1 MQKNILFLSCL
12 LAATAQA
19 APNFPG
25 LRTQMGDWDT
35 VCDNTGTCRVAG
47 YHNDDS
53 DNDISFLFTRPDGKC
68 DNTGTCHVAGYHNDR
83 SDNAVSVLFTRPAGK
98 NAATTAQIQIIEE
111 CETPAACAQ
120 ADNTGGELFLNGQ
133 SLGTVAFGKDDYTA
147 TLSPKQTEQL
157 IAAFAEHQPLS
168 ISDRQGKVWIIP
180 DNAFDQEWLAEGKFW
195 VTSVQSFDFPHDHDE
210 TNKKNALKNQTV
222 GLFANGSKITD
233 ILIDEDFTLATIPE
247 GGRAA
252 VEAVLATANRVTLR
266 IGGKERELSDD
277 GAYAAL
283 LAADAYQGRV
293 GDGSAWVKNGATRFA
308 AQSPAVLPPKAALK
322 IQAARV
328 PAETKGREYAAG
340 TPEYRKLWKLI
351 RKPYQAGECT
361 ILQDSKRNRSIT
373 VYPLSGGKML
383 IETGCELFAYNS
395 NGFFAIADS
404 KFNRLYTVLEDSSL
418 GGYGGFDVDK
428 TGTATLSGNQKG
440 RGLGDCWS
448 TVEYVWD
455 GKAFIRSKS
464 ESDTQC
470 KGFAG
475 GAWEQ
480 PDFVADV
487 LAPK

>member
-1 MQKNILFLSCL
+1 MS
-12 LAATAQA
+12 A
-19 APNFPG
+19 
-25 LRTQMGDWDT
+25 
-35 VCDNTGTCRVAG
+35 
-47 YHNDDS
+47 
-53 DNDISFLFTRPDGKC
+53 
-68 DNTGTCHVAGYHNDR
+68 
-83 SDNAVSVLFTRPAGK
+83 
-98 NAATTAQIQIIEE
+98 
-111 CETPAACAQ
+111 
-120 ADNTGGELFLNGQ
+120 
-133 SLGTVAFGKDDYTA
+133 
-147 TLSPKQTEQL
+147 
-157 IAAFAEHQPLS
+157 
-168 ISDRQGKVWIIP
+168 
-180 DNAFDQEWLAEGKFW
+180 
-195 VTSVQSFDFPHDHDE
+195 QSFDFPHDYDE

-233 ILIDEDFTLATIPE
+233 ILIDKDFTLATIPE

-308 AQSPAVLPPKAALK
+308 AKSPAVLPPQAAPK

-328 PAETKGREYAAG
+328 PAETKGKEYAAG

-361 ILQDSKRNRSIT
+361 MLQDSKRNRSIT
-373 VYPLSGGKML
+373 VYPLSGGKVL

-395 NGFFAIADS
+395 NGFFAVADS
-404 KFNRLYTVLEDSSL
+404 KFSRIHTILKDSSL

-428 TGTATLSGNQKG
+428 NGTATLSGNQKG

>member
-1 MQKNILFLSCL
+1 MQKTILFLSCL

-47 YHNDDS
+47 YHND
-53 DNDISFLFTRPDGKC
+53 G
-68 DNTGTCHVAGYHNDR
+68 

-147 TLSPKQTEQL
+147 ALSPKQTEQL
-157 IAAFAEHQPLS
+157 IAAFAERQPLS

-180 DNAFDQEWLAEGKFW
+180 DKAFDQERLAEGKFW
-195 VTSVQSFDFPHDHDE
+195 VTSVQSFDFPRDHDE

-293 GDGSAWVKNGATRFA
+293 GDGSAWVKNGAARFA
-308 AQSPAVLPPKAALK
+308 AKSPAVLPPQAAPK

-340 TPEYRKLWKLI
+340 TPEYRKLWQLI

-361 ILQDSKRNRSIT
+361 MLQDSKRNRSIT

>member
-1 MQKNILFLSCL
+1 M
-12 LAATAQA
+12 
-19 APNFPG
+19 
-25 LRTQMGDWDT
+25 
-35 VCDNTGTCRVAG
+35 
-47 YHNDDS
+47 
-53 DNDISFLFTRPDGKC
+53 
-68 DNTGTCHVAGYHNDR
+68 
-83 SDNAVSVLFTRPAGK
+83 
-98 NAATTAQIQIIEE
+98 
-111 CETPAACAQ
+111 
-120 ADNTGGELFLNGQ
+120 
-133 SLGTVAFGKDDYTA
+133 
-147 TLSPKQTEQL
+147 
-157 IAAFAEHQPLS
+157 
-168 ISDRQGKVWIIP
+168 
-180 DNAFDQEWLAEGKFW
+180 
-195 VTSVQSFDFPHDHDE
+195 
-210 TNKKNALKNQTV
+210 
-222 GLFANGSKITD
+222 
-233 ILIDEDFTLATIPE
+233 
-247 GGRAA
+247 
-252 VEAVLATANRVTLR
+252 LATANQVTLR

-308 AQSPAVLPPKAALK
+308 AQSPAVLPPQAAPK

-328 PAETKGREYAAG
+328 PAETKGKEYAAG
-340 TPEYRKLWKLI
+340 TPEYRKLWQLI

-361 ILQDSKRNRSIT
+361 MLQDSKRNRSIT

-395 NGFFAIADS
+395 NGFFAITDS

-418 GGYGGFDVDK
+418 GGYGGFDADK
-428 TGTATLSGNQKG
+428 NGTATLSGSQKG

>member
-195 VTSVQSFDFPHDHDE
+195 VMYAQSFDFPNDHDE

-233 ILIDEDFTLATIPE
+233 ILIDEDFTLCLLYT
-247 GGRAA
+247 
-252 VEAVLATANRVTLR
+252 
-266 IGGKERELSDD
+266 SD
-277 GAYAAL
+277 
-283 LAADAYQGRV
+283 AAD
-293 GDGSAWVKNGATRFA
+293 
-308 AQSPAVLPPKAALK
+308 
-322 IQAARV
+322 
-328 PAETKGREYAAG
+328 E
-340 TPEYRKLWKLI
+340 
-351 RKPYQAGECT
+351 
-361 ILQDSKRNRSIT
+361 
-373 VYPLSGGKML
+373 
-383 IETGCELFAYNS
+383 
-395 NGFFAIADS
+395 
-404 KFNRLYTVLEDSSL
+404 
-418 GGYGGFDVDK
+418 
-428 TGTATLSGNQKG
+428 
-440 RGLGDCWS
+440 
-448 TVEYVWD
+448 
-455 GKAFIRSKS
+455 
-464 ESDTQC
+464 
-470 KGFAG
+470 
-475 GAWEQ
+475 
-480 PDFVADV
+480 
-487 LAPK
+487 

>member
-1 MQKNILFLSCL
+1 
-12 LAATAQA
+12 
-19 APNFPG
+19 
-25 LRTQMGDWDT
+25 
-35 VCDNTGTCRVAG
+35 
-47 YHNDDS
+47 
-53 DNDISFLFTRPDGKC
+53 
-68 DNTGTCHVAGYHNDR
+68 
-83 SDNAVSVLFTRPAGK
+83 
-98 NAATTAQIQIIEE
+98 
-111 CETPAACAQ
+111 
-120 ADNTGGELFLNGQ
+120 
-133 SLGTVAFGKDDYTA
+133 
-147 TLSPKQTEQL
+147 
-157 IAAFAEHQPLS
+157 
-168 ISDRQGKVWIIP
+168 
-180 DNAFDQEWLAEGKFW
+180 

-266 IGGKERELSDD
+266 IGGKERQLSDD

-308 AQSPAVLPPKAALK
+308 AQSPAVLPPKAAPK

-328 PAETKGREYAAG
+328 PAETKGKEYAAG
-340 TPEYRKLWKLI
+340 TPAYRKLWKLI
-351 RKPYQAGECT
+351 RKPYQAGECA

-373 VYPLSGGKML
+373 VYPLSDGKVL

-404 KFNRLYTVLEDSSL
+404 KFSRLYTVLEDSSL
-418 GGYGGFDVDK
+418 GGYGGFDADK
-428 TGTATLSGNQKG
+428 NGTATLSGSQKG
-440 RGLGDCWS
+440 RGFGDCWS

-464 ESDTQC
+464 ESDTQSRGSSPILWRTC
-470 KGFAG
+470 LHRNKRQA
-475 GAWEQ
+475 
-480 PDFVADV
+480 V
-487 LAPK
+487 